1 MHLRNAI
8 LADSKVFMI
17 NLTDWV
23 TGTGMTEQMLI
34 MLLYIPV
41 LATLINFTRYV
52 VGFKT
57 LGIYAPLILSY
68 AYIFTGIRFG
78 LLITA
83 AVIAGTLIT
92 YSVFKKVRM
101 HYISR
106 ITVNY
111 ILVAFFIILV
121 IALNEISPFSITTE
135 NHNVATIPPLGVILI
150 VTLSDFFI
158 KQYVKKDLGSSL
170 RALGETVVIGVA
182 GWGLLRL
189 PNLQIFVLNNL
200 WLQPVLLA
208 ANIALGKYTGI
219 RFKELFRFQR
229 VIKDE

>member
-1 MHLRNAI
+1 MM
-8 LADSKVFMI
+8 DF
-17 NLTDWV
+17 TQWV
-23 TGTGMTEQMLI
+23 TDIGMTEQMLL

-41 LATLINFTRYV
+41 IVTLINFTRYV

-57 LGIYAPLILSY
+57 LGIYAPMVLAY

-92 YSVFKKVRM
+92 YSIFKKVRM

-106 ITVNY
+106 ISVNY
-111 ILVAFFIILV
+111 ILVTFFIIFV
-121 IALNEISPFSITTE
+121 IAFNEISPFPITTE

-170 RALGETVVIGVA
+170 RAVAETVVIGIA
-182 GWGLLRL
+182 GWALLRL
-189 PNLQIFVLNNL
+189 PFLQVFILDNL
-200 WLQPVLLA
+200 WLQPILLGV
-208 ANIALGKYTGI
+208 NIALGKYTGV

>member
-1 MHLRNAI
+1 
-8 LADSKVFMI
+8 MI
-17 NLTDWV
+17 NLTEWV
-23 TGTGMTEQMLI
+23 TDTGMTEQMLI

-41 LATLINFTRYV
+41 IATLINFTRYV

-57 LGIYAPLILSY
+57 LGIYAPMILAY

-92 YSVFKKVRM
+92 YTLLKRVRM

-106 ITVNY
+106 ISVNY
-111 ILVAFFIILV
+111 ILVAFFIVLV
-121 IALNEISPFSITTE
+121 ISINEISPITITTE

-158 KQYVKKDLGSSL
+158 KQYVKKDLSSSL
-170 RALGETVVIGVA
+170 RALAETVVIGVA
-182 GWGLLRL
+182 GWALLRL
-189 PNLQIFVLNNL
+189 PFLQVFILQNL
-200 WLQPVLLA
+200 WIQPLLLV

-219 RFKELFRFQR
+219 RFKEFFRFQR
-229 VIKDE
+229 VMKDE

>member
-1 MHLRNAI
+1 
-8 LADSKVFMI
+8 MI
-17 NLTDWV
+17 NLTEWV
-23 TGTGMTEQMLI
+23 TDTGMTEQMLI

-41 LATLINFTRYV
+41 IATLINFTRYV

-57 LGIYAPLILSY
+57 LGIYAPMILAY

-92 YSVFKKVRM
+92 YTMLKRVRM

-106 ITVNY
+106 ISVNY
-111 ILVAFFIILV
+111 ILVAFFIVLI
-121 IALNEISPFSITTE
+121 ISINEISPVTITTE

-158 KQYVKKDLGSSL
+158 KQYVKKDLSSSL
-170 RALGETVVIGVA
+170 RALAETVVIGVA
-182 GWGLLRL
+182 GWALLRL
-189 PNLQIFVLNNL
+189 PFLQVFILQNL
-200 WLQPVLLA
+200 WIQPLLLV

-219 RFKELFRFQR
+219 RFKEFFRFQR
-229 VIKDE
+229 VMKDE

>member
-1 MHLRNAI
+1 
-8 LADSKVFMI
+8 MI
-17 NLTDWV
+17 NLTEWV
-23 TGTGMTEQMLI
+23 TDTGMTEQMLI

-41 LATLINFTRYV
+41 IATLINFTRYV

-57 LGIYAPLILSY
+57 LGIYAPMILAY

-92 YSVFKKVRM
+92 YTLLKRVRM

-106 ITVNY
+106 ISVNY
-111 ILVAFFIILV
+111 ILVAFFIVLV
-121 IALNEISPFSITTE
+121 ISINEISPITITTE

-158 KQYVKKDLGSSL
+158 KQYVKKDLSSSL
-170 RALGETVVIGVA
+170 RALAETVVIGVA
-182 GWGLLRL
+182 GWALLRM
-189 PNLQIFVLNNL
+189 PFLQVFILQNL
-200 WLQPVLLA
+200 WIQPLLLI

-229 VIKDE
+229 VMKDE